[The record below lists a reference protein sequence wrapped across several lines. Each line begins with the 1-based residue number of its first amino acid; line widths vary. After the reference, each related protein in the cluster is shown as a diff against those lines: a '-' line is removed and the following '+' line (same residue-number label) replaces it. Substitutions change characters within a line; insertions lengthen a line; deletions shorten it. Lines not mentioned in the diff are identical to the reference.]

1 MMIFLIIIVLTKT
14 LNFNNMLIQLTPEE
28 LKEILNTQLK
38 EVKVNLYQTIK
49 IAENQNK
56 FVTVD
61 EINHVIDSTKYPNE
75 ILILDKIV
83 QHDS

>member
-1 MMIFLIIIVLTKT
+1 
-14 LNFNNMLIQLTPEE
+14 MLIQLTPEE